1 MSLKINILSFLF
13 TTLFFVGIPVFI
25 EAQVTLDANGP
36 GSTYELINSKLAP
49 GYTAVETPDQCAS
62 HPSFGRHI
70 AEVFDATLNKYVFE
84 FYIHV
89 PTTFPVGTTT
99 ADNDRCQ
106 NFDRQRVEIKT
117 YEPSPANLKGTV
129 GETVNYK
136 WKFRLPTGFQPSPNF
151 THIHQVKAVGGDEG
165 DPLFTLT
172 VRAGTPNI
180 LQLLYV
186 KDSAT
191 SATELSSINLANIA
205 GVWVE
210 ATEVVQVGANGTFSM
225 EIKRVDDGTNL
236 LSYSTSSIETIRPSN
251 TFIRPKWGIYRSLNS
266 PTYLRDD
273 SIRIASISIQEGVL
287 PVTLTNFS
295 AQIINKKTLIKWNV
309 ENEINFSDYEIE
321 QSSNGVDF
329 VKLAVVKP
337 SNQSAYSYE
346 YENTNHQK
354 QYFRLKLIDNNGKFS
369 YSNIV
374 VINANSTSAI
384 TVYPNPAKDFI
395 TVNTNEIHPNSYFII
410 SNVDGKGMNKISA
423 KNSATTISTV
433 KFSNGL
439 YYIKLIEN
447 NQTISTN
454 QFIISR

>member
-1 MSLKINILSFLF
+1 M
-13 TTLFFVGIPVFI
+13 
-25 EAQVTLDANGP
+25 
-36 GSTYELINSKLAP
+36 
-49 GYTAVETPDQCAS
+49 
-62 HPSFGRHI
+62 
-70 AEVFDATLNKYVFE
+70 
-84 FYIHV
+84 
-89 PTTFPVGTTT
+89 
-99 ADNDRCQ
+99 

-117 YEPSPANLKGTV
+117 YESSPANLKGTV

-136 WKFRLPTGFQPSPNF
+136 WKFRLPLGFKPSPNF